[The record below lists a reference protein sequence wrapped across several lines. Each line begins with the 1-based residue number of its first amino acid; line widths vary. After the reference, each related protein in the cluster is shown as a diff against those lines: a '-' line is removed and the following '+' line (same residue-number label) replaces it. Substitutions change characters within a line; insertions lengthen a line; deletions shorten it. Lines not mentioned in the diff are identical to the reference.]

1 MNYNKLTK
9 LLILSMLSILLAAC
23 SSNNNSKGTKGSIM
37 HQKIS
42 IITLGVNDLGGFPG
56 SGFVVS
62 DPNFEITE
70 VTDEGI
76 QIVTNGLVERNP
88 NGNINL
94 VKASHGIKHH
104 LTFGQT
110 IELVTQTMDSG
121 FSVSITP
128 LEIINE

>member
-1 MNYNKLTK
+1 MKAKIKFYIKSWAGIEK
-9 LLILSMLSILLAAC
+9 KFPDPVEKELSLSRGD
-23 SSNNNSKGTKGSIM
+23 K
-37 HQKIS
+37 
-42 IITLGVNDLGGFPG
+42 LGVNDLGGFPG